1 MYICRVPHK
10 FRMKEIAHILPNWST
25 RAILLLDRILQGLAG
40 LEHRG
45 LGGGNLDRLLRLG
58 IAPSAVSQS
67 FLERP
72 LISDM
77 AAINSFL
84 FIGNLLLSVVV
95 RSNTPAYYSRLV
107 RKMQLII

>member
-58 IAPSAVSQS
+58 IAPSAGGPRLY
-67 FLERP
+67 LE
-72 LISDM
+72 ISEANQLD
-77 AAINSFL
+77 L
-84 FIGNLLLSVVV
+84 VTGLEGLLHCL
-95 RSNTPAYYSRLV
+95 P
-107 RKMQLII
+107 